1 MYFITRGTAIFY
13 DQKGVTPFLQL
24 PCFSFFG
31 EYQLMFDLRSNFV
44 VKVGGKE
51 DYSLSTAK
59 QDRTF
64 FLFQKLF
71 EQFPKSKF
79 VAQKRALERRKVF
92 IEHLEKLETFLDEK
106 DKKMKK
112 LTKKRLR
119 NEASLR
125 ELKGIMTGGIVKKT
139 ASKAPVTD
147 NQESSSSQT
156 SSDGS

>member
-1 MYFITRGTAIFY
+1 
-13 DQKGVTPFLQL
+13 
-24 PCFSFFG
+24 
-31 EYQLMFDLRSNFV
+31 MFDLRANFV

-64 FLFQKLF
+64 FLCVSQEVFQKLF

-119 NEASLR
+119 NEASLK
-125 ELKGIMTGGIVKKT
+125 ELKGIMSAG
-139 ASKAPVTD
+139 
-147 NQESSSSQT
+147 
-156 SSDGS
+156 